1 MLTRTVYFLLDL
13 PKKIKT
19 KNIIEPLHNPQSSDS
34 DIGAFKVQKIISHL
48 NFFLKYKLYNLNQ
61 KKRYPLCSIVIG
73 FEVIFPIYR
82 PSNNWITILV
92 LVT

>member
-48 NFFLKYKLYNLNQ
+48 NFFFKIQ
-61 KKRYPLCSIVIG
+61 AIQPESKKEISIV
-73 FEVIFPIYR
+73 FNCYR
-82 PSNNWITILV
+82 I
-92 LVT
+92 